1 MRKFFPYL
9 FMFLNACFCDTEKLY
24 SQQLKVAVFDID
36 SMVYALPEYATV
48 DSLMEIYE
56 DTLKTNYQVLLDE
69 YKKLDSIF
77 RHTGDYK
84 SEKYVEFLDSIGERS
99 KQIQISLVYWQ
110 PMIEQKKKDRRR
122 TFAEPLYQRVNAALK
137 KVTNEKKYDL
147 ILKPKDVEFGSIV
160 DNLFMAVARELNLS
174 SLPAILLQIPN
185 KILPH

>member
-1 MRKFFPYL
+1 MKKIFPYL
-9 FMFLNACFCDTEKLY
+9 FMLVVACCCFTETLY
-24 SQQLKVAVFDID
+24 AQQLKVAVFDID
-36 SMVYALPEYATV
+36 SMVHALPEYATV
-48 DSLMEIYE
+48 DSLMKIYE

-84 SEKYVEFLDSIGERS
+84 SQKYVEFLDSIGERS

-122 TFAEPLYQRVNAALK
+122 AFAEPLYQRVNAALK

-147 ILKPKDVEFGSIV
+147 ILKPKDVEFGGYV
-160 DNLFMAVARELNLS
+160 DNLFIVVARELHLPL
-174 SLPAILLQIPN
+174 LPANLLQIRN